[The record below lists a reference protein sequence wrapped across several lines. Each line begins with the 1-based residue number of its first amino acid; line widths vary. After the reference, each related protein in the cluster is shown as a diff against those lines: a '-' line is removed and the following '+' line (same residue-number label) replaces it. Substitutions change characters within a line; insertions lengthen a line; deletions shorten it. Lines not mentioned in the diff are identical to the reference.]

1 MTADR
6 WNSVQGP
13 LGSTMVLIRTKSVDS
28 SSLALLERLRA
39 QVECPVHLALDRVSG
54 AEPVP
59 EGLEHVALTAAKLAD
74 MGLFITGDVLWR
86 CGDYAF
92 YAARRQFPDVEFF
105 WIIEPD
111 VRINIESAADFFY
124 FFTRHADIDLLVTF
138 LGPADGS
145 YPWTETMR
153 PFASSP
159 HKCMYPLL
167 RLSARAI
174 DHLLKQRQILSE
186 RFIKE
191 PMADG
196 RLRGHELWPNDEVFT
211 ATQLYENGFKIADL
225 NFTGIRFYDSQ
236 TFSFQF
242 PVSET
247 RFRAYP
253 LDGKIYHPVLASSAF
268 LNKVIGMFL
277 HIRNNGGPA
286 DHIKALFDRTALYD
300 DIELECGLAAR
311 DDFAA
316 QVRAAME
323 ACS

>member
-1 MTADR
+1 
-6 WNSVQGP
+6 
-13 LGSTMVLIRTKSVDS
+13 
-28 SSLALLERLRA
+28 
-39 QVECPVHLALDRVSG
+39 
-54 AEPVP
+54 
-59 EGLEHVALTAAKLAD
+59 
-74 MGLFITGDVLWR
+74 MGLFMTGDVLWR

-92 YAARRQFPDVEFF
+92 YAARRQFPYVEFF

-111 VRINIESAADFFY
+111 VRINIESAGDFFY
-124 FFTRHADIDLLVTF
+124 FFTRHPDIDLLVSF

-153 PFASSP
+153 PFARNP

-174 DHLLKQRQILSE
+174 DHLLEQRQILSN
-186 RFIKE
+186 RFMKE
-191 PMADG
+191 TMADG

-225 NFTGIRFYDSQ
+225 NFTGIPFYDDR

-247 RFRAYP
+247 RFKSFP
-253 LDGKIYHPVLASSAF
+253 LDGKIYHPVLASDAF
-268 LNKVIGMFL
+268 LNKVMRMFL

-286 DHIKALFDRTALYD
+286 SHIQALFDRIALYD
-300 DIELECGLAAR
+300 DIQLECGRAAR
-311 DDFAA
+311 EEFAA
-316 QVRAAME
+316 QISAAI
-323 ACS
+323 ALFSQASGA